1 MGLRSFIPQ
10 KVNNKLVIGFYDF
23 LRKADKIHHSRQ
35 VAKRNYINNQKAME
49 NHQFNSSK
57 EYIEDQ
63 HSYDDVKYG
72 CVTVSYA
79 GCEVISIYNAY
90 VYYFGNDAVD
100 FPKLLASF
108 ESDGMALNGFFGTA
122 PKSIVHY
129 LEAHGFKTE
138 FYSDADCVNRCEG
151 ERCVIFTFYNDAS
164 DIMEKVHT
172 ICVTREE
179 DGYYAHNV
187 HCNGRIH
194 GPYESLEQFA
204 KRLNG
209 SKAKM
214 INSIIV
220 K

>member
-138 FYSDADCVNRCEG
+138 FYSDATASAIICFVSSFTSSLLVLPLAI
-151 ERCVIFTFYNDAS
+151 VINA
-164 DIMEKVHT
+164 
-172 ICVTREE
+172 CVTSS
-179 DGYYAHNV
+179 
-187 HCNGRIH
+187 ILF
-194 GPYESLEQFA
+194 SIFFL
-204 KRLNG
+204 
-209 SKAKM
+209 
-214 INSIIV
+214 INSSIPSFSRCLFMITCWIDLNIAAAIQ
-220 K
+220 